1 MHTVSSAELWSFL
14 VEEKDDSLAHYSV
27 FPFRSSR
34 VQKHIKLFISIV
46 IFSTGSVV
54 APGGVLDL
62 VPDWVVPYGDVSY
75 VPAKTPELNW
85 WELEVHHRPLVWNK
99 CKTLVLF
106 TLSPFILFFF
116 IKLFIVKRSF
126 MESGIIFTSFDPSVK
141 LLNHCNCDLVQVSHP
156 NQLKVVKSVL

>member
-1 MHTVSSAELWSFL
+1 MHGGMEQAMHTVSSAELWSFL

-34 VQKHIKLFISIV
+34 VQKHMKLFISIV

-54 APGGVLDL
+54 AQGGVLDL

-106 TLSPFILFFF
+106 TLSPFILFYFF
-116 IKLFIVKRSF
+116 LSNYL
-126 MESGIIFTSFDPSVK
+126 
-141 LLNHCNCDLVQVSHP
+141 LLNVALWNQVLFLLHLILQSNC
-156 NQLKVVKSVL
+156 